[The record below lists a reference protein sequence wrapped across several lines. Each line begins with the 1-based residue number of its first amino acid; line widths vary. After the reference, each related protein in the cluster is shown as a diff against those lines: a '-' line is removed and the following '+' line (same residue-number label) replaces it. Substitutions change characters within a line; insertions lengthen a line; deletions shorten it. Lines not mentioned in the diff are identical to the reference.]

1 MARRKSGLYG
11 SCIVSGSPRSGAA
24 QGNHPLN
31 LITDPIF
38 YLIAVPAVLVSAIGK
53 GGFAGATS
61 NVMVPVMALMVP
73 VPQAAGIALVLLCAM
88 DLSGLRAWWGQW
100 DRREMRLLLPAG
112 LVGVALGAALFGL
125 LSPRHVQGLLGV
137 ITLAFLGWRL
147 VQGLVAAAPPS
158 PYNPVKGAVCA
169 IAAGATS
176 TLAHAGG
183 PPMQIYLLPRRLPRA
198 AFAATN
204 VVLFG
209 LINYAKLVP
218 YGWMGLL
225 DLTNLGT
232 ALVLLPL
239 CPIGVTLGI
248 WLQRRMSEALFYR
261 IITAALLALGVKL
274 TWDGFFA

>member
-1 MARRKSGLYG
+1 LHY
-11 SCIVSGSPRSGAA
+11 VSIAYTWLAEA
-24 QGNHPLN
+24 QGTKTLN
-31 LITDPIF
+31 LIIDPWF
-38 YLIAVPAVLVSAIGK
+38 YAIAVPAVLVSAIGK

-61 NVMVPVMALMVP
+61 NVMVPVMALLIP
-73 VPQAAGIALVLLCAM
+73 VPQAAGIALILLCAM
-88 DLSGLRAWWGQW
+88 DLTGLRAWWGKW
-100 DRREMRLLLPAG
+100 DKREMRLLLPASM
-112 LVGVALGAALFGL
+112 VGVAVGAALFGL
-125 LSPRHVQGLLGV
+125 LTPRTVQGLLGI
-137 ITLAFLGWRL
+137 ITLLFLAYRL
-147 VQGLVAAAPPS
+147 VQGMVAAAPPS
-158 PYNPVKGAVCA
+158 PYNPVKGAICA

-183 PPMQIYLLPRRLPRA
+183 PPMQIYLLPRRLPREV
-198 AFAATN
+198 FSATN

-239 CPIGVTLGI
+239 CPVGVYLGI
-248 WLQRRMSEALFYR
+248 WLQRRIPEALFYR
-261 IITAALLALGVKL
+261 IITAALLVLGLKL